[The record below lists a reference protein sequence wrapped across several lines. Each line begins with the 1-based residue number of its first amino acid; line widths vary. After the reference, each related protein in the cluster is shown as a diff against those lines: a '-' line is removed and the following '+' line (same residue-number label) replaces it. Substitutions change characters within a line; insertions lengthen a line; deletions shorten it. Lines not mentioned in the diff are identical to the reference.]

1 MIAVAPHHLI
11 YTYLIYSYKALDIVK
26 LVWAIVLSVP
36 KAMREP
42 ENEIRQYVPHLFY
55 CITVSKGNKI
65 PKANNYES
73 DIKKQFL
80 LLSFK

>member
-1 MIAVAPHHLI
+1 MFKSRKFDNGTKMIAVAPHHLI

-42 ENEIRQYVPHLFY
+42 EHRV
-55 CITVSKGNKI
+55 
-65 PKANNYES
+65 
-73 DIKKQFL
+73 KQI
-80 LLSFK
+80 

>member
-55 CITVSKGNKI
+55 CIT
-65 PKANNYES
+65 A
-73 DIKKQFL
+73 QFENL
-80 LLSFK
+80 GELVKMVIFAA